1 MYDYNGWWM
10 PVWLVCAIKDVMLKS
25 ASVHLQQLQLEDSKF
40 LITGKQIE
48 LLSIHRSQF
57 IFGLL

>member
-1 MYDYNGWWM
+1 M